1 VIKLENVLL
10 GDFSTWLNEHM
21 KSNEISQYSFLHEKY
36 TDVKLWQKE
45 ARRIFEQYL
54 LAPTFSIPPV
64 EVLEVRTYDGLHIE
78 KLRWSLP
85 FGPPTEAYFLRPLD
99 YKEPLKGVLG
109 LHDHGHNKLLG
120 KSKIVKIEDDT
131 PMNIIEYQELMYGG
145 RAWANELAKQGYAV
159 LVHDV
164 FPFESRR
171 VDLAEVPSH
180 VLSLLMKENASI
192 KDEESWYNEC
202 AYHME
207 SVIAKSIFTAGYTW
221 PGITMAEDRV
231 ALHILADREEVD
243 ASRIGCCGISLGG
256 LRTNYLAGSSDMI
269 RCAVT
274 AGFMTTWSD
283 FILHKAIDHTWMYTI
298 PGLPNMMQF
307 PDVVSMMV
315 PNPLLVLSCIDDEL
329 YTISEV
335 KKAEHTLRAI
345 YEKAGCSNNFDY
357 IYHSGPHRFSLEM
370 QQNAFDWLQRWL

>member
-1 VIKLENVLL
+1 MMAFISKNFGGAFLL
-10 GDFSTWLNEHM
+10 DL
-21 KSNEISQYSFLHEKY
+21 Q
-36 TDVKLWQKE
+36 
-45 ARRIFEQYL
+45 
-54 LAPTFSIPPV
+54 
-64 EVLEVRTYDGLHIE
+64 
-78 KLRWSLP
+78 LRL
-85 FGPPTEAYFLRPLD
+85 YFLRPLD

-231 ALHILADREEVD
+231 ALQVLAQRDDVD

-335 KKAEHTLRAI
+335 KEAERTLRAI

-357 IYHSGPHRFSLEM
+357 IYHSGPHRFSVEM